1 MICTREAGAGV
12 LRDGASVAAARGTR
26 SAREVSKIKEK
37 VKLASRRQTRVVDRV
52 AGAVEAVRRVLRV
65 IMPLRGEGEV
75 AVVAE
80 RRCERSTIRDS
91 LLVASASRNVLA
103 PLERHTFQSLPANR
117 SSTIHQHSPFDH
129 FCCLHSQNTN
139 PTASSRCINASHAVS
154 RVLFLCAS
162 LRRAERRCVILRRR
176 AGRSFSSDQR
186 I

>member
-1 MICTREAGAGV
+1 M
-12 LRDGASVAAARGTR
+12 ASVAAARGTR
-26 SAREVSKIKEK
+26 SAREASKIKKK
-37 VKLASRRQTRVVDRV
+37 VKPASKRQTREVKRV
-52 AGAVEAVRRVLRV
+52 AGAVEVVRIIVRV
-65 IMPLRGEGEV
+65 ILPLGGEGEV

-103 PLERHTFQSLPANR
+103 PLERHTFRRMPANR
-117 SSTIHQHSPFDH
+117 SSTIHQHSPFDY
-129 FCCLHSQNTN
+129 FCYLHSQNIAS
-139 PTASSRCINASHAVS
+139 TASSRCIDASHAVS

-176 AGRSFSSDQR
+176 AGWSFSSDQR